1 MTPTGTRVLL
11 VDDDALLVHRLS
23 RHLRAL
29 GFDVSVAAH
38 AEAAG
43 HALRNLLPDLVVL
56 DWNLPDRDG
65 VVLLAAW
72 RAQGVQV
79 PVLVLS
85 GNVSTAHRV
94 CGLRAGADDYL
105 VKPFDVHELVARI
118 EALLRRVG
126 VSAASRTPL
135 RCVFGPYS
143 LDTAAVQL
151 WQCTPGQPQTPC
163 LLAAGEMA
171 LLLALAR
178 HANHALS
185 RQRLLEL
192 LGDAFG
198 ERHERSIDLRVAR
211 LRDRLGDSAV
221 QPAWLITVRGQGY
234 RLQASLQP
242 IGADAA

>member
-1 MTPTGTRVLL
+1 
-11 VDDDALLVHRLS
+11 
-23 RHLRAL
+23 
-29 GFDVSVAAH
+29 
-38 AEAAG
+38 
-43 HALRNLLPDLVVL
+43 
-56 DWNLPDRDG
+56 
-65 VVLLAAW
+65 
-72 RAQGVQV
+72 
-79 PVLVLS
+79 
-85 GNVSTAHRV
+85 
-94 CGLRAGADDYL
+94 
-105 VKPFDVHELVARI
+105 
-118 EALLRRVG
+118 
-126 VSAASRTPL
+126 
-135 RCVFGPYS
+135 VFGPYS